1 MSIWI
6 AVAIVAYLAMGAFT
20 LYAALIADPQ
30 LSASR
35 TFLSLFAW
43 PIVFVIGFV
52 ATLADRARAKGAK

>member
-43 PIVFVIGFV
+43 PVVFVIGIV
-52 ATLADRARAKGAK
+52 AVMAEESRKRGAK